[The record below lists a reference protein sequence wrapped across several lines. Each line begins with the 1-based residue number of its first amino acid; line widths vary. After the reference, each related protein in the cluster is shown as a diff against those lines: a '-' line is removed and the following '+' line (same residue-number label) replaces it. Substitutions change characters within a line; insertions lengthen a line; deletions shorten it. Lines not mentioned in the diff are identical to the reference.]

1 MRRVAGVAIV
11 IAIVALLVLLASG
24 IDLWTDAI
32 WYRSVGFDSVFWTR
46 LGVQVWLFVGAG
58 VLALVVLLGNLLL
71 ANRLVPPPDPER
83 PGRLR
88 NVAGRLAEAQRQAE
102 RNARMR
108 TTGNP
113 YGGFGGPGMRVPEG
127 GGATFTFD
135 AEEIPDIVPIGTWV
149 IAGFAVLLA
158 LGVAGAVAGA
168 WETVMLWS
176 NRVPFSPTQTVVD
189 PVFGRDIGFF
199 LFELPFLRFLQSL
212 ANGLLLASLAVAGA
226 RYLLAV
232 SRGGEVFITRVR
244 VHLAVLGGL
253 YLLSVAF
260 GYQLDKYELVYS
272 QAGVATGVAFADAN
286 ARFLAYDVLTFLS
299 GLAGALLIAGAFTRW
314 MWPLGAVLIIW
325 FSASIVL
332 GRVYPEAIQRLS
344 VDPNTY
350 AQEEPYIANNIAMTR
365 LGFGLDVWEQRNYG
379 GEAPLTAAAI
389 QSEEDTFTN
398 ARLWDYRPLQTTLD
412 QLQAVRQY
420 YDFHDVDTEGRTVH
434 IPDVL
439 ADRRYKFKDGQKLG
453 GFRTL
458 LGVPL
463 LRGGVPIGVLV
474 LARRRVKPF
483 TDQADRTGHR
493 PSPPRP

>member
-1 MRRVAGVAIV
+1 MR
-11 IAIVALLVLLASG
+11 S
-24 IDLWTDAI
+24 
-32 WYRSVGFDSVFWTR
+32 
-46 LGVQVWLFVGAG
+46 
-58 VLALVVLLGNLLL
+58 
-71 ANRLVPPPDPER
+71 
-83 PGRLR
+83 
-88 NVAGRLAEAQRQAE
+88 
-102 RNARMR
+102 
-108 TTGNP
+108 
-113 YGGFGGPGMRVPEG
+113 G
-127 GGATFTFD
+127 GGELSFTFD

-149 IAGFAVLLA
+149 IAGVAVLLA

-176 NRVPFSPTQTVVD
+176 NRVPFSATQTVVD

-299 GLAGALLIAGAFTRW
+299 GLAGALLVAGAFTRW

-365 LGFGLDVWEQRNYG
+365 LAFGLDQWE
-379 GEAPLTAAAI
+379 
-389 QSEEDTFTN
+389 
-398 ARLWDYRPLQTTLD
+398 
-412 QLQAVRQY
+412 
-420 YDFHDVDTEGRTVH
+420 
-434 IPDVL
+434 
-439 ADRRYKFKDGQKLG
+439 
-453 GFRTL
+453 
-458 LGVPL
+458 
-463 LRGGVPIGVLV
+463 
-474 LARRRVKPF
+474 
-483 TDQADRTGHR
+483 
-493 PSPPRP
+493 